1 MATDHSPHLQ
11 AATQH
16 RATATRARACDA
28 LRRLDQDGSTINYVN
43 VAEAAGVSRSLLY
56 RDPEL
61 RAEINRLR
69 DHSRTT
75 AHRQPAAQRM
85 SETSRTELLA
95 ALRGEVKQ
103 LRQENQALRTRLAL
117 TIGEQR
123 AQSNQRRP

>member
-1 MATDHSPHLQ
+1 MATDQSPHLQ

-16 RATATRARACDA
+16 RATATRARARDA
-28 LRRLDQDGSTINYVN
+28 LRRLDQDGSTINYVS

-69 DHSRTT
+69 DHSRTA

-95 ALRGEVKQ
+95 TLRGEVKE
-103 LRQENQALRTRLAL
+103 LRQENQAVRTRPAL
-117 TIGEQR
+117 TIGQQR